1 METCGAFGPERRG
14 QKIPTFEGESKMQIV
29 FVPSDS
35 VAQDASQHD
44 ACGAAKDLPSVLAQN
59 ARDLPCGLKMHE
71 VHSADFKC
79 TRC

>member
-1 METCGAFGPERRG
+1 METCGAYGPEGRG
-14 QKIPTFEGESKMQIV
+14 QKIPKSEGESKMQMV
-29 FVPSDS
+29 FVLSDI

-44 ACGAAKDLPSVLAQN
+44 ACGAAKGLPSVLAQN

-71 VHSADFKC
+71 VHRADFKC